1 MNREKILDFVIKH
14 YGRIIGVSTGLL
26 FSVLT
31 INIGIIKTIF
41 IFLCV
46 YLGYFMGN
54 KIDNK
59 ENLEEVLDRIL
70 PLGKFK

>member
-1 MNREKILDFVIKH
+1 MNKEKILDFIIKH
-14 YGRIIGVSTGLL
+14 YGKLIGVTIGLL
-26 FSVLT
+26 FSVCT
-31 INIGIIKTIF
+31 ITIGIIKTIF

-46 YLGYFMGN
+46 YLGYFFGN

-59 ENLEEVLDRIL
+59 ENIEEVLDKIL

>member
-1 MNREKILDFVIKH
+1 MNKEKILDFVIKH
-14 YGRIIGVSTGLL
+14 YGKLMGVSIGLL

-31 INIGIIKTIF
+31 INIGIIKTVF

-46 YLGYFMGN
+46 YIGYFIGN
-54 KIDNK
+54 KVDNK
-59 ENLEEVLDRIL
+59 ENIEEVLDRIL